1 MVSRTIQ
8 AYLSNRATPPESRPL
23 AFRLSCSWRSLPGI
37 VLRDRRLVHLWL
49 AESFLMILAN
59 IGINQSVGLWIDLG
73 VFPDGILETA
83 RGVLESGGQ

>member
-1 MVSRTIQ
+1 
-8 AYLSNRATPPESRPL
+8 
-23 AFRLSCSWRSLPGI
+23 
-37 VLRDRRLVHLWL
+37 
-49 AESFLMILAN
+49 MILAN